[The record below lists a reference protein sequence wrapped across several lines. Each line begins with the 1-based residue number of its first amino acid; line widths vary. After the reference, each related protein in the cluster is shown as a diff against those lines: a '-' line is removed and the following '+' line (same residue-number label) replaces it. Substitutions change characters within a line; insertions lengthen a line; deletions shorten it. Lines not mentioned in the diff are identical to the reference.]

1 MRRAPVIVLDNGAST
16 IKVGITTSSKDVRIV
31 PNAIVRS
38 KGDKTAYFG
47 HEFDACKDFSSLHF
61 RLPFE
66 RGYLVDWDAQKA
78 IWDGIF
84 SDQVLN
90 IDTAETSLLITEPY
104 FNLPNIQEVYDQFVF
119 EEYEFQSYF
128 CSTPAALI
136 PHGRLFSVPGSP
148 NPECMIVVDAG
159 FSFTHI
165 VPIMG
170 GVVLWSAV
178 KRIDVG
184 GKLLTNH
191 LKELISFRQWNMME
205 ETYIVN
211 EVKEKCCYVSTQ
223 FSADL
228 ETCRANKSRNSIV
241 QEYVLPD
248 FSRNRHGYVRQPDAL
263 PIDGEQIL
271 YMGNERFSIPEVL
284 FCPDHIGLHQA
295 GLGEAIVQSINLLPE
310 DLHGMFWANIG
321 LIGGSTMFPG
331 FVARLMAELRPRAP
345 ADCEIKIYDSNNAIT
360 EAYHSAM
367 ALATTSALTNLA
379 VTRAE
384 YLEGGSG
391 YCRRKFGMEYE
402 RTGNEERAR
411 TPPASVPAKARSRT
425 VSAMKRR

>member
-1 MRRAPVIVLDNGAST
+1 MKRARVIVLDNGAST
-16 IKVGITTSSKDVRIV
+16 IKVGVTTSPKDVRIIT
-31 PNAIVRS
+31 NAIVRS
-38 KGDKTAYFG
+38 KVDKITYFG

-84 SDQVLN
+84 SDHVLN

-119 EEYEFQSYF
+119 EEYEFQSYL
-128 CSTPAALI
+128 CTSPAALI
-136 PHGRLFSVPGSP
+136 PHGQLFSAPGLP
-148 NPECMIVVDAG
+148 KPECMLVVDAG

-191 LKELISFRQWNMME
+191 LKELVSFRQWNMME
-205 ETYIVN
+205 ETYIMN
-211 EVKEKCCYVSTQ
+211 DVKEKCCYVSTQ
-223 FSADL
+223 FVADL
-228 ETCRANKSRNSIV
+228 EACRIDKSRNSIV

-248 FSRNRHGYVRQPDAL
+248 FSRNRHGYIRQRDNL
-263 PIDGEQIL
+263 PIEGEQIL
-271 YMGNERFSIPEVL
+271 YMGNERFSIPEVM
-284 FCPDHIGLHQA
+284 FCPEHIGLHQA

-310 DLHGMFWANIG
+310 DLQGMFWANIG
-321 LIGGSTMFPG
+321 LIGGSTNFPG
-331 FVARLMAELRPRAP
+331 FASRLMAELRPCAP
-345 ADCEIKIYDSNNAIT
+345 MDCEIKIYESENAIT

-367 ALATTSALTNLA
+367 ALAKTSALTNLS

-384 YLEGGSG
+384 YLEGGSN
-391 YCRRKFGMEYE
+391 YCRKKFGMDYE
-402 RTGNEERAR
+402 RGGNDEGGR
-411 TPPASVPAKARSRT
+411 TPPPSAPAKVRTRT